1 MNRRSFLQVT
11 LASAAALVGYS
22 VIANAE
28 ERRRGG
34 GSPGATPSAAAAG
47 LSALVDPNDPAAKA
61 VTYVHVNTQ
70 VKDKNLQTERT
81 GVKFKDQKC
90 KSCAF
95 YVKDKEAK
103 VNGKTAAPCQMPFAT
118 GKAVAAE
125 GWCTSWAK
133 RA

>member
-1 MNRRSFLQVT
+1 MNRRHFLQVT

-22 VIANAE
+22 AIAKAE

-34 GSPGATPSAAAAG
+34 GTSATAPGAAAAG
-47 LSALVDPNDPAAKA
+47 LAALVDPNDPAAKA
-61 VTYVHVNTQ
+61 VNYVHVNTQ

-90 KSCAF
+90 KGCAF

-103 VNGKTAAPCQMPFAT
+103 VNGRTAAPCQMPFAN
-118 GKAVAAE
+118 GKNVSAE